1 MKFGISLMGVY
12 DTPNYLEDTVRY
24 VRFIEEK
31 GFDHVWVG
39 DSQMIHRD
47 AYTDLAR
54 WALNTSRIKIGP
66 LVTNPAT
73 RHPSVTASAICS
85 IDEISNGR
93 ALLAIGTGE
102 SAVRRVGIKSR
113 SVAELESTVEVIR
126 KLCLGQ
132 EVDFG
137 ETKMSI
143 RWNSKGRRI
152 PIYVTGSGPKVLE
165 LAGRVG
171 DGAII
176 NTGASED
183 TVRFSLDK
191 VLQGVE
197 ESGRQPKDVD
207 LAIFVFA
214 AVADDRRVAI
224 EEAKPFATWF
234 FVNLPNHPVVAKQQL
249 SSKAR
254 EILEKYQ
261 KEYYKYDE
269 QVSHHAAQWDG
280 ASSKASFMDDGMVT
294 KFSIA
299 GNPEDVVR
307 QLKDLERMGVETYIF
322 RVGYSKN
329 FERMLE
335 LLGDHVL
342 PQFR

>member
-12 DTPNYLEDTVRY
+12 DTPNYLEDTLRY
-24 VRFIEEK
+24 VKFIEEK

-47 AYTDLAR
+47 AYTDLTR

-102 SAVRRVGIKSR
+102 SAVRRVGIKTR
-113 SVAELESTVEVIR
+113 PVAELEKAVDVIR

-143 RWNSKGRRI
+143 RWNKGRKI
-152 PIYVTGSGPKVLE
+152 PIYVTGSGPKALE

-183 TVRFSLDK
+183 TVRFSIDQ
-191 VLQGVE
+191 VLHGLE
-197 ESGRQPKDVD
+197 ASGRKPNDID
-207 LAIFVFA
+207 MAIFAFA

-234 FVNLPNHPVVAKQQL
+234 FVNIPNHPVIVKQRLSGKAK
-249 SSKAR
+249 
-254 EILEKYQ
+254 EILENYQ

-280 ASSKASFMDDGMVT
+280 ASSKASFMDEEMVT
-294 KFSIA
+294 KFSLA

-307 QLKDLERMGVETYIF
+307 QLRALERTGVETYIF

-329 FERMLE
+329 FDRMLE